1 MKKTG
6 IIVAIIL
13 AIIIGCGFYYN
24 NVTKTPLK
32 GDEVTI
38 VVETGDTFYGVLNT
52 LKKEGA
58 LKNRMLLG
66 IYVKFNDISPA
77 LVPGNFTVDGDITL
91 NEMVKVLEDGK
102 VDSNTMVTI
111 PEGYDIEGMAQ
122 LFEEKGLFTADEFI
136 NAVKAYSVPKSIPV
150 SQSRKYNLEGFLFPD
165 TYAFKEGITP
175 NEVIETMI
183 NQFNNKIDEVMV
195 GREDNI
201 YDIITMASIVEKEA
215 AISEERPVIASVFY
229 NRLKDGI
236 KFQSCATVL
245 YALGDHRDKLYEND
259 LTIESPYNT
268 YIVDGY
274 PEGPICSPGLEAI
287 KAALNPSDTNYIY
300 FVSNN
305 DGSHFF
311 TDNYDEFL
319 RVKEE
324 TQGF

>member
-1 MKKTG
+1 M
-6 IIVAIIL
+6 
-13 AIIIGCGFYYN
+13 
-24 NVTKTPLK
+24 
-32 GDEVTI
+32 
-38 VVETGDTFYGVLNT
+38 
-52 LKKEGA
+52 
-58 LKNRMLLG
+58 
-66 IYVKFNDISPA
+66 
-77 LVPGNFTVDGDITL
+77 
-91 NEMVKVLEDGK
+91 
-102 VDSNTMVTI
+102 
-111 PEGYDIEGMAQ
+111 
-122 LFEEKGLFTADEFI
+122 
-136 NAVKAYSVPKSIPV
+136 
-150 SQSRKYNLEGFLFPD
+150 EGFLFPD

-183 NQFNNKIDEVMV
+183 NQFNNKIDEVMA

-229 NRLKDGI
+229 NRLNGGI